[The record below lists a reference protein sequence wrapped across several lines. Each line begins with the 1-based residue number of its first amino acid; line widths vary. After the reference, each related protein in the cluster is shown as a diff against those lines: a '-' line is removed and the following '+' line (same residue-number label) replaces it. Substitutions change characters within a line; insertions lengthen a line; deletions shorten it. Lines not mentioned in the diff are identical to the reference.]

1 MNTNKIARG
10 ILGMEDIFF
19 HVLFCKFLLILS
31 SVTVDP
37 IMEQQNMRGK
47 AGKEKRT
54 HA

>member
-19 HVLFCKFLLILS
+19 SCVILQVFAYS
-31 SVTVDP
+31 FQCYHGS
-37 IMEQQNMRGK
+37 IMEQQSMRVK
-47 AGKEKRT
+47 AGKGKRT